1 MAPEQL
7 YYSKTAMTGSLGP
20 GPAVDRDQVAQ
31 RRDLVGVASA
41 HPARA
46 NVRNSYLVP
55 SKGVDALFR
64 QDHAAGP
71 QSHQARGRATKGG
84 ARGLGKE
91 SHQRLIKR

>member
-1 MAPEQL
+1 
-7 YYSKTAMTGSLGP
+7 MTGSLGP

-46 NVRNSYLVP
+46 NVRSSYRVP

-71 QSHQARGRATKGG
+71 HWGY
-84 ARGLGKE
+84 
-91 SHQRLIKR
+91 IKQGVEPRRVEREG